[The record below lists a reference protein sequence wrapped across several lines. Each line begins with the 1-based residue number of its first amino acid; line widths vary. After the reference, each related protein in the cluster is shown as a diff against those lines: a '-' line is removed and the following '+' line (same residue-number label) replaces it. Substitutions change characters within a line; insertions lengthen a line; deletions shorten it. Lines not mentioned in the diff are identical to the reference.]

1 MENLRWLPLI
11 LFIAGTIFRAIGDHK
26 EPQRFGT
33 FTITS
38 LVFYSIGFVI
48 CIIGLIFSLT

>member
-1 MENLRWLPLI
+1 MENLRWVPLI

-26 EPQRFGT
+26 EAQRFGP

-38 LVFYSIGFVI
+38 LVFYSIGLVI
-48 CIIGLIFSLT
+48 CIIGLICSLN